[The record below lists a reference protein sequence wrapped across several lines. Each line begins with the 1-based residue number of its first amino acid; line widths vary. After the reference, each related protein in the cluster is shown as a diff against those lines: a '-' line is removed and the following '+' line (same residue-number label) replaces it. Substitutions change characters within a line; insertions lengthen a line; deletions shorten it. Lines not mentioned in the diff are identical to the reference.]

1 MTLHRWKVTGFSA
14 SVLILI
20 VGIILFVHTRRTP
33 LTFNVQPLPKSP
45 RTLTATDVERLLGRD
60 FQLIRDVRQIPTVVR
75 QDFSTLA
82 AEPFQMVNTGQEM
95 STDMIIP
102 GVPNKR
108 LVFAA
113 VSNDTAVL
121 VYELGGYVGT
131 LHAMVFCHAN
141 GGGGWKAMLDE
152 PVHDIASLR
161 NTVQRGHFTIS
172 PVIQK

>member
-1 MTLHRWKVTGFSA
+1 VSLHRWKVTGFSA
-14 SVLILI
+14 IVLILI
-20 VGIILFVHTRRTP
+20 VGIILFVHTRSTP
-33 LTFNVQPLPKSP
+33 RTFNVQPLPKSP

-82 AEPFQMVNTGQEM
+82 AEPFQMVNAGQEM

-113 VSNDTAVL
+113 VSDDTAVL
-121 VYELGGYVGT
+121 VYELGGYVE
-131 LHAMVFCHAN
+131 HAPRDGLLSC
-141 GGGGWKAMLDE
+141 K
-152 PVHDIASLR
+152 R
-161 NTVQRGHFTIS
+161 RR
-172 PVIQK
+172 